1 MPYSDGMSPNQPRR
15 QLKTAS
21 AIALIVLALMS
32 HGCSSQPS
40 ATSEP
45 TNSAEIV
52 MATQLPRP
60 YTSEEICSAE
70 LKAAYDG
77 TKKEANFQ
85 NCNFVWANF
94 MLADFSGDDFSG
106 ANLNLANLGLVNF
119 RGATLSGAS
128 LRNADLRGS
137 DLRGA
142 DLTGVDFTGANLRK
156 ALIADR
162 QFVTVILCRTTLPDG
177 FVTERNC

>member
-1 MPYSDGMSPNQPRR
+1 MKI
-15 QLKTAS
+15 LTALGLNV
-21 AIALIVLALMS
+21 ALLA
-32 HGCSSQPS
+32 GCSGGSPMANATPDRSMAVSQPA
-40 ATSEP
+40 ATEMPTQEP
-45 TNSAEIV
+45 A
-52 MATQLPRP
+52 P

-94 MLADFSGDDFSG
+94 LLADFSGDDFSG
-106 ANLNLANLGLVNF
+106 ANLNGANLGWVNF
-119 RGATLSGAS
+119 RGAMLSGAS

-142 DLTGVDFTGANLRK
+142 DVTGVDFTGANLRDV
-156 ALIADR
+156 LIADR

-177 FVTERNC
+177 FVTDRNC